1 MGQREVKKKECRLN
15 ITLDKPRIPILYPK
29 YAPALPCP
37 TSQGDTARGHD
48 WYLRDKAHFELYS
61 EPVPS
66 LSRRAGPHLPN
77 SAKPLEGLARL

>member
-1 MGQREVKKKECRLN
+1 M
-15 ITLDKPRIPILYPK
+15 PILYPK
-29 YAPALPCP
+29 CAPALPCS
-37 TSQGDTARGHD
+37 TSQVDTAKGQG
-48 WYLRDKAHFELYS
+48 WCLRDKAHFELYS